1 MHLEQDDGI
10 VFQTIFV
17 QCVEVDHIVWI
28 VCVFPILAT
37 VSWSKKDHE
46 ITLYGRKEFESFLSG
61 LFPILRIQELIHSRH
76 SGWNDLFVR
85 YTELFRKKGRN
96 IFGTG
101 NSIGILT
108 MAAKRTRAAKM
119 SPSAVSNTLK
129 SGAGMPDLNQFCFFI

>member
-1 MHLEQDDGI
+1 M
-10 VFQTIFV
+10 
-17 QCVEVDHIVWI
+17 
-28 VCVFPILAT
+28 
-37 VSWSKKDHE
+37 
-46 ITLYGRKEFESFLSG
+46 
-61 LFPILRIQELIHSRH
+61 
-76 SGWNDLFVR
+76 FVR

-129 SGAGMPDLNQFCFFI
+129 SGAGMPDLNQFCFLFNTSQSKMGTWSSTRIISASAISLTMCRVLEKLCFCEVAFLREKEI